1 MGGLLSQITTT
12 GRRQRARKRE
22 QQLKK
27 NVKSRVFW
35 IFEKKNVKKRK
46 NCTHSFSG
54 HLITPVFNTQL
65 PKVSTGKSP
74 TSNILLCNNVSVITQ
89 LNI

>member
-27 NVKSRVFW
+27 RKKSCFLDFR
-35 IFEKKNVKKRK
+35 EKKTLKRK
-46 NCTHSFSG
+46 NCTHSFSD

>member
-27 NVKSRVFW
+27 RKKSRFLD
-35 IFEKKNVKKRK
+35 FREKNVKKRK
-46 NCTHSFSG
+46 NCTYSFSG
-54 HLITPVFNTQL
+54 HLITPVLDTQL